1 MSDLTDR
8 RPLYRRLR
16 DEIASEIARGVWK
29 PGEKIATEAELITK
43 YTVAAGTIGKALD
56 LLEED
61 GLVERIQGS
70 GTYVRRPNFQ
80 TALIQTIRYFGCAA
94 DGRTPRGRI
103 LKREVL
109 APPPEIASALH
120 LRSDASA
127 LRLQRLRI
135 HDGLPVLREVI
146 WLDAE
151 RFAAIIQLEDIQP
164 QLLYPLYEKLCGEI
178 VARIHETVTI
188 ETADQSD
195 ADLLGLGLDRPVVVI
210 KRLALGYDNHPI
222 EWRCSRGPASDLQLK
237 LEIR

>member
-16 DEIASEIARGVWK
+16 DQIAVQIARGVWR
-29 PGEKIATEAELITK
+29 PGERIPTEAELISQ
-43 YTVAAGTIGKALD
+43 YSVAAGTVGKALD

-61 GLVERIQGS
+61 GLIERIQGS

-80 TALIQTIRYFGCAA
+80 TALVKTIRYFGCAA

-103 LKREVL
+103 LQHQVVP
-109 APPPEIASALH
+109 PPPEIASVLH
-120 LRSDASA
+120 LGSGASA

-135 HDGLPVLREVI
+135 YDGLPVLWEVI

-151 RFAAIIQLEDIQP
+151 RFAAINELGDDQP
-164 QLLYPLYEKLCGEI
+164 QLLYPLYEKLCGEV

-188 ETADQSD
+188 EVADQVD
-195 ADLLGLGLDRPVVVI
+195 ADLLGLGLGRPVVVTT
-210 KRLALGYDNHPI
+210 RLALGFDNHPI